1 MKSYYALSH
10 LATGNNSIKIMAF
23 CTLTISMIFIKG
35 TLHILTVFAVLFL
48 KESEANQH
56 SKVIGLFKKSLI
68 SA

>member
-23 CTLTISMIFIKG
+23 CTLTISMIFRKG
-35 TLHILTVFAVLFL
+35 TLHILTVLFL

-56 SKVIGLFKKSLI
+56 SKVIGLF
-68 SA
+68 